1 MTQPRPRKHKDA
13 KALALDYAPAALA
26 ELARLA
32 ASADSESARV
42 AAIRELLDRGFGK
55 ARQAVELDGELRAR
69 LVIENVVVEAGKS
82 GKSGGQDPS

>member
-1 MTQPRPRKHKDA
+1 MTERRPKKSKDA

-32 ASADSESARV
+32 TSADSESARV

-55 ARQAVELDGELRAR
+55 ARQAVEIEAELRAR
-69 LVIENVVVEAGKS
+69 LVIENVIVEAGKS
-82 GKSGGQDPS
+82 SKSEG

>member
-1 MTQPRPRKHKDA
+1 MTTARPRNRKDA

-32 ASADSESARV
+32 TSADSEAARV

-55 ARQAVELDGELRAR
+55 ARQAVELEAELRAR
-69 LVIENVVVEAGKS
+69 LVIENLVVDPGKAGSS
-82 GKSGGQDPS
+82 GA